1 MKTNFQPR
9 HTTFTFALRTLAV
22 VLCAFV
28 TSCAVLGNKTPPP
41 LTSYRFDA
49 LTTPSTAAAPAKT
62 APVLLVEVPHA
73 AAGYDSNRMVYTRQP
88 QTQEVFAN
96 SSWADTP
103 ARMLAPLLV
112 ERLQQS
118 GQFRAVLLSPS
129 AAKAS
134 LRLDTTIVQLQQDF
148 LQVPS
153 RVHLRLQV
161 TLLDNDTR
169 EVRAWRTINI
179 TSDATSEDAAGGA
192 KAANAAVQ
200 DALQQLADFLGGVIA
215 TCRTH

>member
-1 MKTNFQPR
+1 LR
-9 HTTFTFALRTLAV
+9 LLALVMCSLV
-22 VLCAFV
+22 S
-28 TSCAVLGNKTPPP
+28 SCAVLGSKTP
-41 LTSYRFDA
+41 SA
-49 LTTPSTAAAPAKT
+49 LTIYNFDVPAAAVTVTTPAKN

-73 AAGYDSNRMVYTRQP
+73 AAGYESNRMVYTRQA

-96 SSWADTP
+96 STWADTP
-103 ARMLAPLLV
+103 SRMLAPMLV

-118 GQFRAVLLSPS
+118 GQFQAVLLAPT
-129 AAKAS
+129 AAKSS